1 MLKKLAVGAAIA
13 LAGLMMVA
21 SPVVAQ
27 PPPGPP
33 PGWGPPGPPF
43 GPPPPPGGFFG
54 GPDFGIYIGPGP
66 VGPPMFRPPPPP
78 RGMYCD
84 YRACAATYRSF
95 DPRSCTYQPHYGPR
109 RYCTVR
115 W

>member
-1 MLKKLAVGAAIA
+1 MLKKLVFGAMFAF
-13 LAGLMMVA
+13 LGLTMVA
-21 SPVVAQ
+21 GPVMAQ
-27 PPPGPP
+27 LL
-33 PGWGPPGPPF
+33 
-43 GPPPPPGGFFG
+43 PPPPGFGMPPPPGFGMPPPPGFGMPPPFFG
-54 GPDFGIYIGPGP
+54 GP
-66 VGPPMFRPPPPP
+66 VGPPMFRPLPPP